1 MHLGAWAVMGGATRQ
16 TSLYKEARVTRS
28 FLAALANNSLL
39 NDLQLVPEGN
49 ISAGRWRI
57 EILSGLTVAL
67 ALVPEA
73 VAFAFVA
80 GVHPLVGLYAA
91 FIVGLITAVIGG
103 RPGMISGATGALAVV
118 MVALVAQH
126 GVEYLFATVILMG
139 IIQIAVGLL
148 RWGKFIRLVPHPVML
163 GFVNGLAIVIF
174 LAQLS
179 QFQKPGTAEHGS
191 GGHGMA
197 AGEWLA
203 GTELSLMLALTVLT
217 MAIIWATPKVTKV
230 IPAPLAGIGIV
241 ALLVIFF
248 NIPVPRV
255 GDLAEIA
262 GGFPTFHNPFS
273 FAGNAS
279 VAQGIYGDL
288 LAPFTIE
295 TFWIILP
302 YAVILAAIGLIES
315 LLTLNL
321 VGAITGKRGGASQ
334 ECVAQGVANTVTGFF
349 GGMGGCAMIGQSM
362 INVNSGGRTR
372 IAGIAAALFLLAF
385 IMIGAPIIEQ
395 IPLAAL
401 VGVMFMV
408 VIGTFAWNSFNI
420 IRKAPRTDAFVIILV
435 TITTVMYDLATA
447 VVVGVIVSALAY
459 AWQNAKRI
467 HAKTHTTPEGA
478 KVYAIDGPLFFGS
491 TDGFDELFTPEEDPS
506 LVVIDFADSRVADQ
520 SALQAI
526 EAVAARYEDVGK
538 KVQLRHL
545 SRDCHELLT
554 NAGQLMVDSDDDP
567 NYAVAVDYSV
577 KTGQLAGGH

>member
-1 MHLGAWAVMGGATRQ
+1 LTD
-16 TSLYKEARVTRS
+16 LPNEARVTRS
-28 FLAALANNSLL
+28 FLKALSRNTLL
-39 NDLQLVPEGN
+39 SDLQLVPAEPH
-49 ISAGRWRI
+49 SAARWRI

-91 FIVGLITAVIGG
+91 FIVGLITALIGG

-118 MVALVAQH
+118 MVALVAEH

-139 IIQIAVGLL
+139 IIQIAVGFL

-174 LAQLS
+174 LAQLG
-179 QFQKPGTAEHGS
+179 QFQVPGTAHGG

-197 AGEWLA
+197 NGEWLSGLPLA
-203 GTELSLMLALTVLT
+203 LMLGLTVLT
-217 MAIIWATPKVTKV
+217 MGIIWATPKLTKA
-230 IPAPLAGIGIV
+230 IPAPLAGIAIV
-241 ALLVIFF
+241 ALIVIAFG
-248 NIPVPRV
+248 IDVPRV

-288 LAPFTIE
+288 LAPFTLE

-385 IMIGAPIIEQ
+385 IMVGAPLIEQ

-420 IRKAPRTDAFVIILV
+420 IRKAPRIDAFVIILV

-467 HAKTHTTPEGA
+467 HAKTYETPEGA
-478 KVYAIDGPLFFGS
+478 KVYQVQGPLFFGS
-491 TDGFDELFTPEEDPS
+491 TDGFDELFSPEQDPS
-506 LVVIDFADSRVADQ
+506 LVVIDFAESRVADQ

-526 EAVAARYEDVGK
+526 EAIAARYEAVGK
-538 KVQLRHL
+538 RVELRHL

-554 NAGQLMVDSDDDP
+554 NAGQLIVDSDDDP
-567 NYAVAVDYSV
+567 DYAIATNYSV
-577 KTGQLAGGH
+577 RTGQLAGGH